1 MHIRLH
7 IGAHKTATTHL
18 QDFLEPHQEY
28 LAGAGITYISRRK
41 FRSSRIR
48 RQVEAAYLDTT
59 SNIFPKKNLKTLFA
73 ENGYD
78 SNRILISDE
87 DIIGSSFNL
96 IRAMYP
102 NHRLRLFPWRA
113 LLDEGKIEFYLSIR
127 NYRDLLPSAYSQ
139 ALRDGDIIPDFDIFR
154 NHWLQAEPSW
164 YKLLLSLRKL
174 LPDSKITVWSFE
186 RYIQHPEIILKEFTG
201 LSFTNVMRNTPA
213 ETRRLSVEALDAVR
227 KLDPALPKA
236 ERRRLIAQLAKTFA
250 GSPFDPLSDNEKNIL
265 SERYR
270 LDCEKIQSLG
280 MKTIF

>member
-1 MHIRLH
+1 MHVRLH
-7 IGAHKTATTHL
+7 MGAHKTATTHM
-18 QDFLEPHQEY
+18 QDFLEQKLED
-28 LAGAGITYISRRK
+28 LTKADIRYIPRRK
-41 FRSSRIR
+41 FRNAHIQRK
-48 RQVEAAYLDTT
+48 VEATHKEAP
-59 SNIFPKKNLKTLFA
+59 SNTVQQKTLKNVLE
-73 ENGYD
+73 ENGYVSD
-78 SNRILISDE
+78 RILISDE
-87 DIIGSSFNL
+87 DILGSSYGL

-102 NHRLRLFPWRA
+102 NHRLRLFPWKA

-154 NHWLQAEPSW
+154 KYWIQAEPSW

-201 LSFTNVMRNTPA
+201 LSFTDVMRNAPA

-227 KLDPALPKA
+227 KLDPAIPKA
-236 ERRRLIAQLAKTFA
+236 ERRRLIAQFAKTYT

-270 LDCEKIQSLG
+270 LDCQKIQSLG
-280 MKTIF
+280 IKTIF